1 MFTLRDTLSMM
12 SLLYPFLLNYRFV
25 NNRSDLSLFIH
36 CTFISVVIILIYVDD
51 LVVISSNASVVTNYV
66 STYVSPFL
74 IRTRGP
80 LVFSSI

>member
-25 NNRSDLSLFIH
+25 NNRSDLSLH

-80 LVFSSI
+80 LVSSFV